1 MRKLDV
7 PYIGQKPRWPTGCE
21 SVSTVMLLQYLGYAV
36 SVDGFIEEY
45 LDRQVF
51 EEREGLLYGPDPR
64 RAFAGSPYDP
74 DSFGCYAPV
83 IARALERI
91 VSDRYAVQNETGREI
106 SDLLAA
112 YIDREMPVI
121 LWACMD
127 LRPSIVGPSWRLL
140 EGGDIFTWRSNE
152 HCMLLVGY
160 DAEQYFFNDPY
171 ENHGCVAYPRALTE
185 QRYKEQGMQA
195 VSLKRR

>member
-45 LDRQVF
+45 LDRQGF
-51 EEREGLLYGPDPR
+51 EERVGLLYGPDPR

-127 LRPSIVGPSWRLL
+127 LRPSIIGPSWRLL
-140 EGGDIFTWRSNE
+140 EGGDIFTRRTNE
-152 HCMLLVGY
+152 HCMLLVG
-160 DAEQYFFNDPY
+160 
-171 ENHGCVAYPRALTE
+171 
-185 QRYKEQGMQA
+185 
-195 VSLKRR
+195 